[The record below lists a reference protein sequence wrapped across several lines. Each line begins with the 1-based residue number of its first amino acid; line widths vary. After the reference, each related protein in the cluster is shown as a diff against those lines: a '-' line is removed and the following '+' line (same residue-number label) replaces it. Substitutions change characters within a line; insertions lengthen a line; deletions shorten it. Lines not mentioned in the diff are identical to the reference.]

1 MAKNYISPGKPINSK
16 YFVGRQEEVQT
27 ILSQLYNKGHV
38 IVKGFSGV
46 GKSSLL
52 SYIESE
58 LTGHLTVY
66 YNCAATEVSNF
77 WIEVLKELAYVAEDY
92 PDIQNH
98 TSTILKNKTIDSL
111 QIKKLIKYINS
122 RGISLVLLLDDFG
135 EMFQEVQPYQ
145 NEKELQETDKF
156 LRDFRTI
163 IQSNLDFSTVLT
175 TVRNVTNIRLK
186 NNNTS
191 EWFNPYIF
199 VDLKPFTPAEVYKY
213 FLSPDNP
220 LYIPIPKQLG
230 TEQILNII
238 GTFPF
243 MLIHARYIL
252 SRENAPQTIEEFKY
266 QLELQTNFKL
276 LNIFNSFSS
285 IEKEYLV
292 SKATNTLSKNKTI
305 HDDIVQSL
313 ISKGILLSDEK
324 RDFIINS
331 SIMKNV
337 IINWSFEIRD
347 R

>member
-1 MAKNYISPGKPINSK
+1 MVRKYISPGKPIDPK
-16 YFVGRQEEVQT
+16 YFAGRQEEVQT
-27 ILSQLYNKGHV
+27 ILSQIHNKGHI

-52 SYIESE
+52 TYIENK
-58 LTGHLTVY
+58 LTGQLTVY

-77 WIEVLKELAYVAEDY
+77 WVEVLKEIVYVTEDY

-98 TSTILKNKTIDSL
+98 VSTILKNKTIDSL
-111 QIKKLIKYINS
+111 QIKKLIKYINNS
-122 RGISLVLLLDDFG
+122 GINLILLLDDFG
-135 EMFQEVQPYQ
+135 EMFQEFQAYKD
-145 NEKELQETDKF
+145 EKELQETNNF

-163 IQSNLDFSTVLT
+163 IQSKLDFATVLT
-175 TVRNVTNIRLK
+175 SSKNITTITPK
-186 NNNTS
+186 PNNTS

-220 LYIPIPKQLG
+220 LYIPIPEYLHAK
-230 TEQILNII
+230 EILNIT

-243 MLIHARYIL
+243 ILIHARYIL
-252 SRENAPQTIEEFKY
+252 SRENAPKTIEEFKY
-266 QLELQTNFKL
+266 QLGLQTSFKL
-276 LNIFNSFSS
+276 LNIFNSLSS
-285 IEKEYLV
+285 IEKEYLAN
-292 SKATNTLSKNKTI
+292 KATNTLSKNKTI

-313 ISKGILLSDEK
+313 ISKGIFISNK
-324 RDFIINS
+324 KSDFIINS

-337 IINWSFEIRD
+337 IINWSFEVRD

>member
-1 MAKNYISPGKPINSK
+1 MVRNYISPGKPIDPK

-27 ILSQLYNKGHV
+27 ILSQLHNKSHV

-52 SYIESE
+52 NYIENK
-58 LTGHLTVY
+58 LARQLTVY
-66 YNCAATEVSNF
+66 YNCAATDISNF
-77 WIEVLKELAYVAEDY
+77 WIEVLEELVYMAEAY
-92 PDIQNH
+92 PDIQSY
-98 TSTILKNKTIDSL
+98 TGTILKNKTIDSL
-111 QIKKLIKYINS
+111 QIKKLIKHINNS
-122 RGISLVLLLDDFG
+122 GISLVLLLDDFG
-135 EMFQEVQPYQ
+135 EMFQEVQTYQ

-163 IQSNLDFSTVLT
+163 IQSNLDFATVLT
-175 TVRNVTNIRLK
+175 SGKNITTITPK
-186 NNNTS
+186 PNNTS

-199 VDLKPFTPAEVYKY
+199 VDLKPFTPTEVYKY
-213 FLSPDNP
+213 FLSPDSP
-220 LYIPIPKQLG
+220 LYIPIPEYLH
-230 TEQILNII
+230 TEEILNII

-252 SRENAPQTIEEFKY
+252 LRENTLQTIEEFKY

-276 LNIFNSFSS
+276 LNIFNSLSL

-292 SKATNTLSKNKTI
+292 SKAANTLSKNKTI

-313 ISKGILLSDEK
+313 ISKGILISNK
-324 RDFIINS
+324 KSDFIINS
-331 SIMKNV
+331 SIMKNI
-337 IINWSFEIRD
+337 IINWSFEVRD

>member
-1 MAKNYISPGKPINSK
+1 MVRNYISPGKPIDPK
-16 YFVGRQEEVQT
+16 YFAGRQEEVQT
-27 ILSQLYNKGHV
+27 ILSQLHNNGHL
-38 IVKGFSGV
+38 IVKGFSGI

-52 SYIESE
+52 SYIESK
-58 LTGHLTVY
+58 LNRQLAVY
-66 YNCAATEVSNF
+66 YNCAATDISNF
-77 WIEVLKELAYVAEDY
+77 WIEVLKELVYVAEDY
-92 PDIQNH
+92 PDIKSH
-98 TSTILKNKTIDSL
+98 TNTILKNKTIDSL
-111 QIKKLIKYINS
+111 QIKKLIKYINN

-135 EMFQEVQPYQ
+135 EMFQEVQTYQ
-145 NEKELQETDKF
+145 DEKELQETDKF

-163 IQSNLDFSTVLT
+163 IQSNLDFATVLT
-175 TVRNVTNIRLK
+175 TGKNITDVTPK
-186 NNNTS
+186 PNNTS

-199 VDLKPFTPAEVYKY
+199 VDLKPFTPAEVNKY

-220 LYIPIPKQLG
+220 LYIPVPECLD
-230 TEQILNII
+230 TEKILNIT

-252 SRENAPQTIEEFKY
+252 SRENTPKTIEEFTY
-266 QLELQTNFKL
+266 QLGLQTSFRLK
-276 LNIFNSFSS
+276 NIFNSLSL

-313 ISKGILLSDEK
+313 ISKGILLSSQK
-324 RDFIINS
+324 SDFIINS

-337 IINWSFEIRD
+337 IINWSFEARD

>member
-1 MAKNYISPGKPINSK
+1 MAINYISPGKPINPN

-27 ILSQLYNKGHV
+27 ILSQLHNKGHV

-52 SYIESE
+52 NYIENK
-58 LTGHLTVY
+58 LTGQLTVY
-66 YNCAATEVSNF
+66 YNCAATDISDF
-77 WIEVLKELAYVAEDY
+77 WIEVLKELVYMAEDY

-111 QIKKLIKYINS
+111 QIKKLIKYINNS
-122 RGISLVLLLDDFG
+122 DISLVLLLDDFG
-135 EMFQEVQPYQ
+135 EMFQEFETYQ
-145 NEKELQETDKF
+145 AENKLQETDKF
-156 LRDFRTI
+156 LKDFRTI
-163 IQSNLDFSTVLT
+163 IQSNLDFATVLT
-175 TVRNVTNIRLK
+175 SSKNITTITPK
-186 NNNTS
+186 HNNTS

-220 LYIPIPKQLG
+220 LYIPIPEYLH
-230 TEQILNII
+230 TEEILNIN

-252 SRENAPQTIEEFKY
+252 SRENTPQTIEEFKY

-276 LNIFNSFSS
+276 LNIFNSLSL

-292 SKATNTLSKNKTI
+292 SKAANTLSKNKTI

-313 ISKGILLSDEK
+313 ISKGILISNK
-324 RDFIINS
+324 KSDFIINS

-337 IINWSFEIRD
+337 IINWSFEVRD